1 MHRSASSLT
10 ELDLSSNL
18 LRGQGACAVARGLR
32 NNSSLKRL
40 HLGWNT
46 FGKGKPMTELR
57 SALSKRQATLT
68 DLDLRYNS
76 ISVST
81 AHILAEGLKH
91 NTSLRA
97 LTLDGNMLMR
107 GGASDI
113 HDALQR
119 DEEDT
124 VQVSMHDCG
133 ISGKLSHDFD
143 PSEPAGDY
151 CLNLEDA
158 YDLKMCV
165 LATATAACLCPCCT
179 LLHAHRLANR
189 VVCCT
194 ACTTW
199 SG

>member
-1 MHRSASSLT
+1 MI
-10 ELDLSSNL
+10 
-18 LRGQGACAVARGLR
+18 
-32 NNSSLKRL
+32 
-40 HLGWNT
+40 
-46 FGKGKPMTELR
+46 ELR

-124 VQVSMHDCG
+124 VQVTMHDCG

-143 PSEPAGDY
+143 PSEPAGEY
-151 CLNLEDA
+151 CLNLEDE

-165 LATATAACLCPCCT
+165 LATTTAASLCPCC
-179 LLHAHRLANR
+179 APSRCPSR
-189 VVCCT
+189 VRSATCAQTC
-194 ACTTW
+194 
-199 SG
+199 